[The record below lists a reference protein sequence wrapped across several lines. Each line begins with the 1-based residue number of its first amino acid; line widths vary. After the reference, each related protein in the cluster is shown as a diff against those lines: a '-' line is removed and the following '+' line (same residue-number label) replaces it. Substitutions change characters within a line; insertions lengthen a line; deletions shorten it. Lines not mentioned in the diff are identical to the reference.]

1 MNHEWTRIKETL
13 NRGIVESDFYRFNA
27 FNVYNGLTR
36 LCPNQSPSRSGF
48 DASRSGFDESNQ
60 IKPNQ
65 TGKFFVRTNRMNH
78 RVTEARR
85 TYLTAENTEIA
96 KAGFLSSLCSLRL
109 APLVTPLS
117 PLPHVELPDRPG
129 SSAIIRLIPRYSG
142 LLAAMPPG
150 RPPYSAINRAIPPY
164 PGLSRDKKFFR

>member
-36 LCPNQSPSRSGF
+36 LCPNQSP
-48 DASRSGFDESNQ
+48 SRSGFDESNQ

-109 APLVTPLS
+109 APLVTPLA

-129 SSAIIRLIPRYSG
+129 SSAIFRLIPGYPG

-150 RPPYSAINRAIPPY
+150 RPPYSAINR
-164 PGLSRDKKFFR
+164 DKSG